1 MNIFREMYI
10 ILYTFTTTTTTTT
23 YLKLTQTVFYSKL
36 K

>member
-10 ILYTFTTTTTTTT
+10 ILYTFTTTTTTL

>member
-1 MNIFREMYI
+1 MKIFREMYI
-10 ILYTFTTTTTTTT
+10 IIYTFTTTTTT